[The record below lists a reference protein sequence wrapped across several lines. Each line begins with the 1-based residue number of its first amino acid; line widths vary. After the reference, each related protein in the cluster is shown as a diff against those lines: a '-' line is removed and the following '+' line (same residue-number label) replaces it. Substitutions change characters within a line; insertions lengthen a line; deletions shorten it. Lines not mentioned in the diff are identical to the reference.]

1 MLSGIDATK
10 HGSQFPQETVQKIS
24 IKLAPCTSLK
34 FPENDQV
41 YLSILENLE

>member
-10 HGSQFPQETVQKIS
+10 PGSQSHQNIVQKIS